1 METVLFRQHKASFG
15 PYLRAL
21 RTVGGLSLRD
31 AGARLGITFA
41 KLQKMESGGRF
52 RIESPALFD
61 ALAALFGRPVTEVL
75 AAAGVR
81 FDAPTPEIEGPT
93 LWRFSRAEGWS
104 KIADFTRGLSEKGD
118 CDEDVR
124 AAGFSYRAL
133 EFGHEGALHVEVH
146 PRSHGATT
154 THGYDYFIWVNLG
167 DWCTPIVVPALPDL
181 VALLNELK
189 PLAEPFITG
198 ITGAPAGWTAGGKR
212 VAAFGLTPDGGALP
226 LVAGTTSED
235 SGLVVEF
242 GGLRV

>member
-1 METVLFRQHKASFG
+1 METVLFRRHKASFG

-21 RTVGGLSLRD
+21 RTARCLSLR
-31 AGARLGITFA
+31 AAATQLGITFA
-41 KLQKMESGGRF
+41 KLQKMERGGRF

-61 ALAALFGRPVTEVL
+61 ALASLYERPAAEVL

-81 FDAPTPEIEGPT
+81 FDAPPAEIDGPT
-93 LWRFSRAEGWS
+93 LWRFSRDEGWS
-104 KIADFTRGLSEKGD
+104 KVADFTHGLSGRD
-118 CDEDVR
+118 DGDEDVT

-133 EFGHEGALHVEVH
+133 ELGHQGALHVEVH

-154 THGYDYFIWVNLG
+154 THGYDYFVWVNLG

-189 PLAEPFITG
+189 PLAEPLITG
-198 ITGAPAGWTAGGKR
+198 IAAAPAGWTAGGKR

-226 LVAGTTSED
+226 LVAGTRSED